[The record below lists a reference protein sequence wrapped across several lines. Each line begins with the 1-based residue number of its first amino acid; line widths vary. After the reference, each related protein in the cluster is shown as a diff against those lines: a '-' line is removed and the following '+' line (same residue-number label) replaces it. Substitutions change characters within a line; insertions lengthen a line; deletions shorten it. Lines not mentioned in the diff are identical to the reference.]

1 MLERA
6 VRDVQKTRV
15 RFGHTDPARIVY
27 YPRFFEWFHDAMED
41 AFENVVGRPYAEC
54 LDTWKVGYPA
64 VQVACEFRRPAR
76 FGELVDIEVFLSRMS
91 ERSMT
96 FEFRVR
102 RGADLLV
109 TASVKVAGI
118 SMDGKG
124 PAPIPEPVRAA
135 FAPYVEEDA
144 ERPDPSRIR

>member
-1 MLERA
+1 M
-6 VRDVQKTRV
+6 RDVQRMRV

-27 YPRFFEWFHDAMED
+27 YPRFFEWFHDAMEVT
-41 AFENVVGRPYAEC
+41 FENVVGRSYQEV
-54 LDTWKVGYPA
+54 LDTYGVGYPA

-76 FGELVDIEVFLSRMS
+76 FGEMVEIEVFLSRLA

-102 RGADLLV
+102 RKGELV
-109 TASVKVAGI
+109 ATASVKVAGI
-118 SMDGKG
+118 AMDGSG
-124 PAPIPEPVRAA
+124 PAPLPEPVRSA

-144 ERPDPSRIR
+144 ERPDTARLR